1 MIHSICGFL
10 SSGQM
15 PLPRGVQIALSLV
28 VMMTALAV
36 GPTALAQPTAQPDS
50 FTVQEDSSGNS
61 FDVLANDS
69 TPDTRTSV
77 SVTTPNQGGSV
88 NIVGGGPDNTLSY
101 VPAGNFFGTE
111 RFNYTMQ
118 DSGGG
123 SSSAQVTV
131 TVDPLP
137 DPTTA
142 QNDNYST
149 NEDSTLNRN
158 ASQGVLNNDS
168 DPDGN

>member
-1 MIHSICGFL
+1 MNGDGFPDLATANFVDLTPKEKMNIGGVQLIHSICGFL

-50 FTVQEDSSGNS
+50 FTVQEDSSGSS

-77 SVTTPNQGGSV
+77 SVTTPN
-88 NIVGGGPDNTLSY
+88 
-101 VPAGNFFGTE
+101 
-111 RFNYTMQ
+111 
-118 DSGGG
+118 
-123 SSSAQVTV
+123 
-131 TVDPLP
+131 
-137 DPTTA
+137 
-142 QNDNYST
+142 
-149 NEDSTLNRN
+149 
-158 ASQGVLNNDS
+158 
-168 DPDGN
+168 